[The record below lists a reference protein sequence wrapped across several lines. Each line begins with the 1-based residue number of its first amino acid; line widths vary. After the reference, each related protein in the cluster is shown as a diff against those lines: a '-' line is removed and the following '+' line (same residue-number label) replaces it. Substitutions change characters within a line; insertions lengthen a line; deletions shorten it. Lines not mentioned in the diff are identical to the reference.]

1 MRSKIVDDFYSTQCS
16 MPPRTPPMQNMDQ
29 CASEAEIGIDVA
41 RPTTFDYVNM
51 THCFLNA

>member
-1 MRSKIVDDFYSTQCS
+1 MRSKIVDDFYSTQC